1 MDRSLDNLP
10 DAIPVVTGIATAS
23 GQVRLIWVCSRS
35 GPRVRRILLPGDPR
49 VDAAMIEAMP
59 PVEEPRDGE
68 ILALVA
74 GIRSLLQGKD
84 VRFDIGL
91 LDLDRCPPFQRRVLL
106 AEYGIPRGYVSTYGR
121 IARHLGKPSAF
132 RAVGNALAR
141 NPFPLVIPCHR
152 ALRSD
157 GRLSGFQGGLALKR
171 RLLEME
177 GVRFREDGRVLMD
190 RVWY

>member
-1 MDRSLDNLP
+1 MDRSPDGLP
-10 DAIPVVTGIATAS
+10 DATAFVTGFATAL
-23 GQVRLIWVCSRS
+23 GQVRLIWVHSRP
-35 GPRVRRILLPGDPR
+35 GPRVQRILLPGDPR
-49 VDAAMIEAMP
+49 FDAAMIEGMP
-59 PVEEPRDGE
+59 PAEEPRESE
-68 ILALVA
+68 IRALVA
-74 GIRSLLQGKD
+74 GIQSLLLGND
-84 VRFDIGL
+84 VRFDTGL

-121 IARHLGKPSAF
+121 IARYLENPSAS
-132 RAVGNALAR
+132 RAVGSALAR

-157 GRLSGFQGGLALKR
+157 GSLGGFQGGLAMKR

-177 GVRFREDGRVLMD
+177 GTRFREDGRVLME